1 VAIRQRSRSAR
12 LLVVSLVAA
21 SLAIITVDYRA
32 GEQGPLAA
40 AGRATSSALAPMQRA
55 VSNVVQPISNF
66 FSSLAELPSLSRRN
80 GELQS
85 QVDDLK
91 TAQQENQELVQ
102 RIESLEQLLGLQAV
116 TSHTVA
122 ARVIASG
129 VSNFEWSITID
140 RGSDDGIQVD
150 MPVVTG
156 ASDGPRLVGRVVG
169 VTPISS
175 VVQLI
180 IDRDF
185 AVAGKLSTSQE
196 AGLVMGRGEDDLRM
210 GHLRPGI
217 EVSAT
222 QPESV
227 FTLGYEVNGQRG
239 LYPPDILIG
248 TVSRAFSEPDSVESS
263 VTIRPAVDFSTLQ
276 YVLVIARD
284 PDRPGAAP

>member
-1 VAIRQRSRSAR
+1 M
-12 LLVVSLVAA
+12 LVVSLVAA

-32 GEQGPLAA
+32 CEEGPLAA

-55 VSNVVQPISNF
+55 VANVVQPVSNF
-66 FSSLAELPSLSRRN
+66 FSSLAKLPSLSRRN
-80 GELQS
+80 GELQR

-91 TAQQENQELVQ
+91 TAQQANQELAR
-102 RIESLEQLLGLQAV
+102 RIQSLEQLLGLQTI
-116 TSHTVA
+116 TSHTIA

-140 RGSDDGIQVD
+140 RGSADGIQLD

-156 ASDGPRLVGRVVG
+156 ASDGPRLVGRVIR

-175 VVQLI
+175 VVQLV
-180 IDRDF
+180 IDRNF

-196 AGLVMGRGEDDLRM
+196 AGLVMGRGEEDLRM

-217 EVSAT
+217 QVSQT
-222 QPESV
+222 EPESV
-227 FTLGYEVNGQRG
+227 FTLGYEVNGERG
-239 LYPPDILIG
+239 LYPPGILIG

-263 VTIRPAVDFSTLQ
+263 VTIRPAVDFSTLE
-276 YVLVIARD
+276 YVLVIARN
-284 PDRPGAAP
+284 PARPGEVP

>member
-1 VAIRQRSRSAR
+1 MAIRQRSRSAR

-32 GEQGPLAA
+32 GEEGPLAA
-40 AGRATSSALAPMQRA
+40 AGRATSSALAPLQRA
-55 VSNVVQPISNF
+55 VSNVVQPVSNF
-66 FSSLAELPSLSRRN
+66 FSSLAKLPSLSRRN

-91 TAQQENQELVQ
+91 TAQQENQELSR
-102 RIESLEQLLGLQAV
+102 RIESLEQLLGLQSV
-116 TSHTVA
+116 TSHTIA

-140 RGSDDGIQVD
+140 RGSADGIQVD

-156 ASDGPRLVGRVVG
+156 ASDGPRLVGRVIR

-196 AGLVMGRGEDDLRM
+196 AGLVMGRGENELRM

-217 EVSAT
+217 QVSET
-222 QPESV
+222 EPESV

-239 LYPPDILIG
+239 LYPPGILIG

-284 PDRPGAAP
+284 RTRPGGTP

>member
-32 GEQGPLAA
+32 GEEGPLAA

-55 VSNVVQPISNF
+55 VSNVVQPVSNF
-66 FSSLAELPSLSRRN
+66 FSSLAKLPSLSRHN
-80 GELQS
+80 GELQR

-91 TAQQENQELVQ
+91 TAQQENQELSR
-102 RIESLEQLLGLQAV
+102 RIESLEQLLGLQSI
-116 TSHTVA
+116 TSHTIA
-122 ARVIASG
+122 SRVIGSG

-140 RGSDDGIQVD
+140 RGSENGIHVD

-156 ASDGPRLVGRVVG
+156 ASDGPRLVGRVIR

-196 AGLVMGRGEDDLRM
+196 AGLVMGRGENDLRM

-217 EVSAT
+217 QVSAT
-222 QPESV
+222 EPESV

-239 LYPPDILIG
+239 LYPPGILIG

-284 PDRPGAAP
+284 RTRPGGTP

>member
-12 LLVVSLVAA
+12 LLVVSLVSA

-55 VSNVVQPISNF
+55 VSNVVQPVSDF
-66 FSSLAELPSLSRRN
+66 FSSLAKLPSLSRRN
-80 GELQS
+80 AELQS

-91 TAQQENQELVQ
+91 TAQQENQELAR
-102 RIESLEQLLGLQAV
+102 RIESVEQLLGLQAV
-116 TSHTVA
+116 TSHTIA

-140 RGSDDGIQVD
+140 RGSADGIQVD

-156 ASDGPRLVGRVVG
+156 AADGPRLVGRVIR

-180 IDRDF
+180 IDRNF

-217 EVSAT
+217 EVSQT
-222 QPESV
+222 DPESV

-239 LYPPDILIG
+239 LYPPGILIG

-284 PDRPGAAP
+284 PARPGEVP

>member
-32 GEQGPLAA
+32 GEEGPLAA

-55 VSNVVQPISNF
+55 VSNVVQPVSNF
-66 FSSLAELPSLSRRN
+66 FSSLAKLPSLSRHN
-80 GELQS
+80 GELQR

-91 TAQQENQELVQ
+91 TAQQENQELSR
-102 RIESLEQLLGLQAV
+102 RIESLEQLLGLQSV
-116 TSHTVA
+116 TSHTIA
-122 ARVIASG
+122 ARVIGSG

-140 RGSDDGIQVD
+140 RGSENGIQVD

-156 ASDGPRLVGRVVG
+156 ASDGPRLVGRVIR

-196 AGLVMGRGEDDLRM
+196 AGLVMGRGENDLRM

-217 EVSAT
+217 QVSET
-222 QPESV
+222 EPESV

-239 LYPPDILIG
+239 LYPPGVLIG

-284 PDRPGAAP
+284 RTRRGGTA

>member
-1 VAIRQRSRSAR
+1 

-21 SLAIITVDYRA
+21 SLAIITVDFRA
-32 GEQGPLAA
+32 GDQGPLAA

-55 VSNVVQPISNF
+55 VSNIVQPVSNF
-66 FSSLAELPSLSRRN
+66 FSSLAKLPSLSRRN
-80 GELQS
+80 EELQR
-85 QVDDLK
+85 QVDDLR
-91 TAQQENQELVQ
+91 TAQQENQELSR
-102 RIESLEQLLGLQAV
+102 RIESVEQLLGLQAI
-116 TSHTVA
+116 TSNTIA

-140 RGSDDGIQVD
+140 RGSDDRIQVD

-156 ASDGPRLVGRVVG
+156 ASDGPRLVGRVIR
-169 VTPISS
+169 VTPSSS

-196 AGLVMGRGEDDLRM
+196 AGLVMGRGEEDLRM

-217 EVSAT
+217 EVSQT
-222 QPESV
+222 DPESV

-239 LYPPDILIG
+239 LYPPGILIG

-276 YVLVIARD
+276 YVLVIARN
-284 PDRPGAAP
+284 PARPGEVP

>member
-1 VAIRQRSRSAR
+1 
-12 LLVVSLVAA
+12 
-21 SLAIITVDYRA
+21 
-32 GEQGPLAA
+32 
-40 AGRATSSALAPMQRA
+40 
-55 VSNVVQPISNF
+55 
-66 FSSLAELPSLSRRN
+66 
-80 GELQS
+80 
-85 QVDDLK
+85 
-91 TAQQENQELVQ
+91 
-102 RIESLEQLLGLQAV
+102 
-116 TSHTVA
+116 
-122 ARVIASG
+122 
-129 VSNFEWSITID
+129 
-140 RGSDDGIQVD
+140 VD

-156 ASDGPRLVGRVVG
+156 ASDGPRLVGRVIR

-196 AGLVMGRGEDDLRM
+196 AGLVMGRGEEDLRM

-217 EVSAT
+217 EVSQT
-222 QPESV
+222 DPESV

-276 YVLVIARD
+276 YVLVIARNRA
-284 PDRPGAAP
+284 RPGEVP

>member
-1 VAIRQRSRSAR
+1 MAIRQRSRSAR

-32 GEQGPLAA
+32 GEEGPLAA

-55 VSNVVQPISNF
+55 VSNVVQPVSNF
-66 FSSLAELPSLSRRN
+66 FSSLAKLPSLSRHN
-80 GELQS
+80 AELQR

-91 TAQQENQELVQ
+91 TAQQENQELSR
-102 RIESLEQLLGLQAV
+102 RIDSLEQLLGLQSV
-116 TSHTVA
+116 TSHTIA

-140 RGSDDGIQVD
+140 RGSENGIQVD

-156 ASDGPRLVGRVVG
+156 ASDGPRLVGRVIR

-196 AGLVMGRGEDDLRM
+196 AGLVMGRGENDLRM

-217 EVSAT
+217 EVSET
-222 QPESV
+222 EPESV
-227 FTLGYEVNGQRG
+227 FTVGYEVNGQPG
-239 LYPPDILIG
+239 LYPAGILIG
-248 TVSRAFSEPDSVESS
+248 TVSRAFSEPDAVESA
-263 VTIRPAVDFSTLQ
+263 VTIRPAVDFSTLE

-284 PDRPGAAP
+284 RAQEGSA

>member
-1 VAIRQRSRSAR
+1 MAIRQRSRSAR

-32 GEQGPLAA
+32 GEEGPLAA
-40 AGRATSSALAPMQRA
+40 AGRATSSALAPLQRA
-55 VSNVVQPISNF
+55 VSNVVQPVSNF
-66 FSSLAELPSLSRRN
+66 FSSLAKLPSLSRRN

-91 TAQQENQELVQ
+91 TAQQENQELSR
-102 RIESLEQLLGLQAV
+102 RIESLEQLLGLQSV
-116 TSHTVA
+116 TSHTIA
-122 ARVIASG
+122 GRVIASG

-140 RGSDDGIQVD
+140 RGSADGIQVD

-156 ASDGPRLVGRVVG
+156 ASDGPRLVGRVIR

-196 AGLVMGRGEDDLRM
+196 AGLVMGRGENELRM

-217 EVSAT
+217 QVSET
-222 QPESV
+222 EPESV

-239 LYPPDILIG
+239 LYPPGILIG

-284 PDRPGAAP
+284 RTRPGGTP

>member
-32 GEQGPLAA
+32 GEEGPLAA

-55 VSNVVQPISNF
+55 VSNVVQPVSNF
-66 FSSLAELPSLSRRN
+66 FSSLAKLPSLSRHN
-80 GELQS
+80 GELQR

-91 TAQQENQELVQ
+91 TAQQENQELSR
-102 RIESLEQLLGLQAV
+102 RIESLEQLLGLQSV
-116 TSHTVA
+116 TSHTIA

-140 RGSDDGIQVD
+140 RGTADGIQED

-156 ASDGPRLVGRVVG
+156 ASDGPRLVGRVIR

-196 AGLVMGRGEDDLRM
+196 AGLVMGRGESDLRM

-217 EVSAT
+217 QVSET
-222 QPESV
+222 EPESV

-239 LYPPDILIG
+239 LYPPGILIG

-284 PDRPGAAP
+284 RTRPGGTP

>member
-1 VAIRQRSRSAR
+1 MAIRQRSRSAR

-32 GEQGPLAA
+32 GEEGPLAA

-55 VSNVVQPISNF
+55 VSNVVQPVSNF
-66 FSSLAELPSLSRRN
+66 FSSLAKLPSLSRHN
-80 GELQS
+80 AELQR

-91 TAQQENQELVQ
+91 TAQQENQELSR
-102 RIESLEQLLGLQAV
+102 RIESLEQLLGLQSI
-116 TSHTVA
+116 TSHTIA
-122 ARVIASG
+122 ARVIGSG

-140 RGSDDGIQVD
+140 RGSENGIEVD

-156 ASDGPRLVGRVVG
+156 ASDGPRLVGRVIR

-175 VVQLI
+175 IVELI

-196 AGLVMGRGEDDLRM
+196 AGLVMGRGENDLRM

-217 EVSAT
+217 QVSET
-222 QPESV
+222 EPESV

-239 LYPPDILIG
+239 LYPPGILIG
-248 TVSRAFSEPDSVESS
+248 TVSRAFSEPGSVESS
-263 VTIRPAVDFSTLQ
+263 VTIRPSVDFSTLQ

-284 PDRPGAAP
+284 RTRPGGAP

>member
-1 VAIRQRSRSAR
+1 M
-12 LLVVSLVAA
+12 SLVAA
-21 SLAIITVDYRA
+21 SLAIITVDFRA
-32 GEQGPLAA
+32 GDQGPLAA
-40 AGRATSSALAPMQRA
+40 AGRATNSALAPMQRA
-55 VSNVVQPISNF
+55 VSNVVQPVSNF
-66 FSSLAELPSLSRRN
+66 FSSLAKLPSLSRRN
-80 GELQS
+80 GELQQ

-91 TAQQENQELVQ
+91 TAQQENQELTN
-102 RIESLEQLLGLQAV
+102 RIESLEQLIGLQAV
-116 TSHTVA
+116 TSHTIA

-140 RGSDDGIQVD
+140 RGSADGIQVD

-156 ASDGPRLVGRVVG
+156 ASDGPRLVGRVIR

-180 IDRDF
+180 IDRNF

-196 AGLVMGRGEDDLRM
+196 AGLVMGRGEEDLRM

-217 EVSAT
+217 QVNET
-222 QPESV
+222 EPESV

-239 LYPPDILIG
+239 IYPPDILIG

-276 YVLVIARD
+276 YVLVIARNRA
-284 PDRPGAAP
+284 RPGEVP

>member
-1 VAIRQRSRSAR
+1 MAIRQRSRSAR

-32 GEQGPLAA
+32 GEEGPLAA

-55 VSNVVQPISNF
+55 VSNVVQPVSNF
-66 FSSLAELPSLSRRN
+66 FSSLAKLPSLSRHN
-80 GELQS
+80 AELQR

-91 TAQQENQELVQ
+91 TAQQENQELSR
-102 RIESLEQLLGLQAV
+102 RIDSLEQLLGLQSI
-116 TSHTVA
+116 TSHTIA
-122 ARVIASG
+122 ARVIGSG
-129 VSNFEWSITID
+129 VSNFEWSVTID
-140 RGSDDGIQVD
+140 RGSENGIQVD

-156 ASDGPRLVGRVVG
+156 ASDGPRLVGRVIR

-196 AGLVMGRGEDDLRM
+196 AGLVMGRGENDLRM

-217 EVSAT
+217 QVSET
-222 QPESV
+222 EPESV

-239 LYPPDILIG
+239 LYPPGILIG

-284 PDRPGAAP
+284 RTRPGGAP